1 MSGKPKNESLR
12 QKAFA
17 WLDGNASVLN
27 RNQLYDG
34 LCAEFNLPLATAR
47 VYASNWRKSNGV
59 QRVYRKRKEEANGD

>member
-1 MSGKPKNESLR
+1 MTGKTKENSLK

-27 RNQLYDG
+27 REQLYEG
-34 LCAEFNLPLATAR
+34 LVSEYGLTLQTAR

-59 QRVYRKRKEEANGD
+59 QRVYNRKEKQSGD